1 MIRKS
6 SKNVLAVLLVL
17 CISTVALFTAF
28 SSNVLVPEVAGTT
41 EEATTEAATTEEATT
56 EEVTEPI
63 VTEEPSSEEPSS
75 EVTTEEPSEVTTE
88 EPSEVTTEKPGV
100 LVGVVGDVNQ
110 DGRITTADARIAL
123 RICVQ
128 LENPTDLQLV
138 LADANGDKVLRTADA
153 RLILRYAIH
162 LTDADSI
169 VGSEVRVL
177 EGAEAGV
184 TVIEEA
190 E

>member
-28 SSNVLVPEVAGTT
+28 SSDVIVPEVAGTT

-88 EPSEVTTEKPGV
+88 PSEATTEEPGV

-110 DGRITTADARIAL
+110 DDHITTADARIAL

-184 TVIEEA
+184 TVIEET